1 MHVRD
6 IRFEHHRDPLGIGE
20 PSPRLS
26 WTVAPDPPDGAE
38 QQRGY
43 EIEVRDGAGRIASR
57 RVESADSVLVP
68 WVGTPL
74 ESRERRE
81 VRVRVRGSGP
91 PGPWS
96 DYAPVEAGLLQAVD
110 WSAAA
115 ITPLCDDVSAPADP
129 RPAYLLRHEFAI
141 AQPVMA
147 ARLYTSAL
155 GVFDMEI
162 NGLPV
167 TDDVLSPGWTSYH
180 DRLRYRTYDV
190 TDLLRPGANA
200 WGAHLADGW
209 YRGRLGFNGGIRD
222 IYGERTAVLA
232 QLEIILADGSRLTV
246 VTDPT
251 WRCADGPVL
260 ASGLLEGETYD
271 ARRERPGWS
280 AAGHDTSGW
289 SPVAEVPLD
298 PGVLVAADGPPVRR
312 TQVLE
317 PASVAR
323 KPDGRYVVDFGQ
335 NLVGRLRI
343 TVSGENGAT
352 VVLRHAEVLE
362 DGELCT
368 RPLRN
373 ATSTD
378 RYVVRGS
385 AVGETWEPRFTTHGF
400 RYAEISGWP
409 GTLRPQDVSAVVI
422 HSDMRRTGYFDCSDE
437 GLNRLHENVVWS
449 MRGNF
454 LDIPTDCPQR
464 DERLGWTG
472 DIQVFAP
479 TAAFLYDCAGLLAS
493 WLKDLAADTDRDP
506 GGVTP
511 NWSPQIPVILPF
523 EVPEGNHPMAGWGDA
538 AVLVP
543 WALYERY
550 GDLGLLERQY
560 RDMHRWVDTVE
571 KAADPDRVW
580 RDDFQFGDWLD
591 PAAPP
596 EEAAQ
601 SRTPKALVCTAY
613 FARSASVLAEVAGL
627 LGRPVDQ
634 ERYAALAR
642 EVRDAFV
649 RTFTDGQG
657 RLAAD
662 TQTAYALA
670 IGFGLLEG
678 DGERAAA
685 GARLADL
692 VAEAGFT
699 VATGFLG
706 TPLVCDA
713 LTSTGHEDAAYRLL
727 TERSCPSWLYQVD
740 MGATTTW
747 ERWDS
752 MLADG
757 SVNPGEMTS
766 FNHYAL
772 GTVADWLHRTVAG
785 LAPAA
790 PGYRTLLVRP
800 RPGGGLSRARA
811 AHDTPYGRAEVSWR
825 RTEGRLTVE
834 VTVPPGC
841 EAVVDLPGLEPVTVG
856 AGMRTFHA

>member
-6 IRFEHHRDPLGIGE
+6 IRFEHHRSPLGIGE

-26 WTVAPDPPDGAE
+26 WAVAPDSLGRAE
-38 QQRGY
+38 RQRGY
-43 EIEVRDGAGRIASR
+43 EIEIRDAVGRVARR

-81 VRVRVRGSGP
+81 IRVRVWGSGP
-91 PGPWS
+91 AGPWS
-96 DYAPVEAGLLQAVD
+96 DFVPVEAGLLHPED
-110 WSAAA
+110 WSAAPV
-115 ITPLCDDVSAPADP
+115 TPLSDDPAAADP
-129 RPAYLLRHEFAI
+129 RPAHLLRGEFALPG
-141 AQPVMA
+141 PVTS
-147 ARLYTSAL
+147 ARLYATAL
-155 GVFDMEI
+155 GVFEMEI
-162 NGLPV
+162 NGRPV
-167 TDDVLSPGWTSYH
+167 TDEVLSPGWTSYQ
-180 DRLRYRTYDV
+180 DRLRYRTWDV

-222 IYGERTAVLA
+222 IYGDRTAVLA
-232 QLEIILADGSRLTV
+232 QLEITLADGTRLMF

-251 WRCADGPVL
+251 WRSADGPVL
-260 ASGLLEGETYD
+260 ASGLLEGETHD

-280 AAGHDTSGW
+280 RAGHDTSGW

-298 PGVLVAADGPPVRR
+298 RSVLVAADGPPVRR
-312 TQVLE
+312 TQVRE
-317 PASVAR
+317 PASVVQ
-323 KPDGRYVVDFGQ
+323 KPDGRHLVDFGQ

-343 TVSGENGAT
+343 RVTGEGGET

-378 RYVVRGS
+378 RYVVRG
-385 AVGETWEPRFTTHGF
+385 VPEGETWEPVFTTHGF

-409 GTLRPQDVSAVVI
+409 GRLHPEDVSAVVI
-422 HSDMRRTGYFDCSDE
+422 HSDLRRTGWFDCSDSV
-437 GLNRLHENVVWS
+437 LNRLHENVVWS

-454 LDIPTDCPQR
+454 VDIPTDCPQR

-479 TAAFLYDCAGLLAS
+479 TAAFLYDCAGMLSS
-493 WLKDLAADTDRDP
+493 WLRDLTADTDRDA

-511 NWSPQIPVILPF
+511 NWSPRIPVILPF

-543 WALYERY
+543 WALYQRY
-550 GDLGLLERQY
+550 GDRGLLERQY
-560 RDMHRWVDTVE
+560 RDMRRWVDTVE
-571 KAADPDRVW
+571 KAADPDRIW

-596 EEAAQ
+596 DEAAQ

-613 FARSASVLAEVAGL
+613 FARSASVLAEAAGL
-627 LGRPVDQ
+627 LGRRSDRD
-634 ERYAALAR
+634 RYAALAQ
-642 EVRDAFV
+642 EVRHAFV
-649 RTFTDGQG
+649 ETFTDGRG
-657 RLAAD
+657 RMAAD
-662 TQTAYALA
+662 TQTSYALA
-670 IGFGLLEG
+670 IGFELLASE
-678 DGERAAA
+678 GERAFA
-685 GARLADL
+685 GARLAEL
-692 VAEAGFT
+692 VADAGFT

-713 LTSTGHEDAAYRLL
+713 LTATGHVDAAYRLL
-727 TERSCPSWLYQVD
+727 TERSCPSWLFQVE
-740 MGATTTW
+740 MGATTMW

-772 GTVADWLHRTVAG
+772 GTVADWLHRTVGG

-790 PGYRTLLVRP
+790 PGYRRLLVRP

-811 AHDTPYGRAEVSWR
+811 AHDTPYGRAEVSWHKA
-825 RTEGRLTVE
+825 EGRLTVE

-841 EAVVDLPGLEPVTVG
+841 EALVDLPGLEAVTAG
-856 AGMRTFHA
+856 AGTHTFHA